1 MELIVLLYVMLP
13 VTYQIKC
20 DGKYRFS
27 LTFSVEKFH
36 EKIENYFSILSTMG
50 IKFLRGQNFFLY
62 ILAIS
67 NIYKSKNKLL

>member
-50 IKFLRGQNFFLY
+50 IKFLRGQNFFRCSQNNLY
-62 ILAIS
+62 IS
-67 NIYKSKNKLL
+67 NLKYL